1 MTDQEQQTGSV
12 FDRLDTLSDQDLSTL
27 VAAAADVLA
36 EGGDDPTAQETIE
49 MPPGP
54 AARELQSELTAAGLD
69 VDEAAA
75 DGLVSDDA
83 VSREVALVTLREL
96 AKQPELAAEI
106 EAAWKERSGMMVID
120 GGVLIGAALLLLVMK
135 LKRVKVKDVE
145 VEFYEAKSDIV
156 NAVRGLVGA

>member
-1 MTDQEQQTGSV
+1 APILRSVGGPRVPQGARRATGDDAHADRPLRRPPRAAGSPGIERRLAMTDQEQQTGSV

-106 EAAWKERSGMMVID
+106 EAAWKE
-120 GGVLIGAALLLLVMK
+120 
-135 LKRVKVKDVE
+135 
-145 VEFYEAKSDIV
+145 
-156 NAVRGLVGA
+156 